1 MFLPLAEEDFEA
13 PLPLHQHLHPHPH
26 QHQHQQHKH
35 FAAPS
40 TPSHPKPR
48 LSLQRGSAFDFDVP
62 PTPSFA
68 SAPNKF
74 SSAPRLARKVLHQD
88 SPEEYQKVVNDKKF
102 SDFLRIKSLF
112 VERAL
117 DQTDSCD
124 IIKDYTSKMKV
135 LHKTSKTFNVL
146 MPYEENSLRG
156 RPVMSLQW
164 SPLIPEL
171 FLATY
176 GAKVPTS
183 ANNKNA
189 LNLTNPAVGKR
200 LWPALAAS
208 PSPSPCT
215 IRLKPPALS
224 LCVCLCVCSDEH
236 AAGGRLAGAGL
247 RVVEGPARS
256 AGEGLHGPLSRA
268 DGALLQLGHGGGPAA
283 AGHRRVLQRPDP
295 ALGHDGEVDAQ
306 AAEQHV
312 RSG

>member
-1 MFLPLAEEDFEA
+1 M
-13 PLPLHQHLHPHPH
+13 
-26 QHQHQQHKH
+26 
-35 FAAPS
+35 
-40 TPSHPKPR
+40 
-48 LSLQRGSAFDFDVP
+48 QRGSALDFDVP

-215 IRLKPPALS
+215 IRLTTRALS
-224 LCVCLCVCSDEH
+224 VCLSVCVCAAMSMQREDDSLGLVCVWSKDLHARPEKVFTAPSPVLTALFYSSDTV
-236 AAGGRLAGAGL
+236 ADQQQLVIGGCYSGQILLWDMMEKSTPKQRSSMSGQG
-247 RVVEGPARS
+247 RVE
-256 AGEGLHGPLSRA
+256 
-268 DGALLQLGHGGGPAA
+268 
-283 AGHRRVLQRPDP
+283 
-295 ALGHDGEVDAQ
+295 
-306 AAEQHV
+306 
-312 RSG
+312 